1 MIKKET
7 GCVHAFALAIAVA
20 GGIFRLF
27 ILACKCIV
35 LIEMNLKATV
45 AVCVILVCMMAVS
58 QCSVLQ
64 IWGDWTQLDAAQLS
78 MMFFVLALK

>member
-1 MIKKET
+1 MH
-7 GCVHAFALAIAVA
+7 CAPRYLFH
-20 GGIFRLF
+20 IFVQNLHF
-27 ILACKCIV
+27 D
-35 LIEMNLKATV
+35 IEMNLKATV